1 MYTPEEKA
9 EIEARAADEIKRL
22 GAVSNETKMAMMDM
36 SVGIKG
42 FTASLT
48 KGFGQLGSSALGLTK
63 QLAGGETG
71 LSVFNDSIGGVTNML
86 GDLAGLI
93 PYVGGALKTMIKGA
107 GEYTQAVNKQADL
120 LNKNYQEMSKLGATA
135 SDGVQGVY
143 DNLKR
148 MNYGT
153 DELEKFVSIVREN
166 STTLAHFSGTVSQ
179 GLGEMA
185 AVSQSLKTSG
195 MSREF
200 ELMGISVDEM
210 NKGIA
215 GFSKMQALTGS
226 RQKLSSEQQA
236 EAAAKYIKET
246 DLLAKMTG
254 QSREKQQALEESAMA
269 EERFAGYKSELAD
282 RAKLGDEAAAEQL
295 KQVERSQKMLADA
308 SPETRKGFL
317 NILSGTMDT
326 PEAQKLLLTMPEAA
340 AVAGKKMFSAGELQ
354 DAMLRDLKAGQ
365 KNAQQ
370 MAKMGINDSSYIKY
384 TEQMKLTAQ
393 FEAGTLEEREA
404 LALKEQQVTDQN
416 TKDIVDT
423 NIANRKSR
431 DSLQDL
437 LNAGIGP
444 VSTAMKGAAS
454 ATEKVI
460 TGFEKLAQ
468 KMGVPI
474 QPRDAAPAAAKPA
487 AGGAGGGA
495 SAAAPAAAKPAAG
508 GAGGGASAAAPA
520 AAKPAA
526 AKPAAGGGAGGAP
539 AKPSP
544 RPPEGSGASESG
556 SEKVDL
562 TKILKFTARSGSQQ
576 NFEGLNETFKN
587 SVISAATEYNKLT
600 GGVLTINSAKRD
612 PADQQRIWDESV
624 AAGRTGV
631 TASGMPIGKPGRS
644 LHERGEAVD
653 IQNYNDP
660 IAVTALNKYGLTQ
673 KVPKDP
679 VHFQA
684 ADGGIVPPL
693 PGGSTVLAGEAGQ
706 SEAVVPLPDGKTI
719 PVQMVGNEEQMSMMS
734 AQLDRLDQMVRIM
747 QTQVG
752 VSEQLLKYAQ

>member
-1 MYTPEEKA
+1 MATMYTPEEKA

-495 SAAAPAAAKPAAG
+495 SAAAPAAAKPAA
-508 GAGGGASAAAPA
+508 
-520 AAKPAA
+520 

>member
-1 MYTPEEKA
+1 
-9 EIEARAADEIKRL
+9 
-22 GAVSNETKMAMMDM
+22 
-36 SVGIKG
+36 
-42 FTASLT
+42 
-48 KGFGQLGSSALGLTK
+48 
-63 QLAGGETG
+63 
-71 LSVFNDSIGGVTNML
+71 
-86 GDLAGLI
+86 
-93 PYVGGALKTMIKGA
+93 
-107 GEYTQAVNKQADL
+107 
-120 LNKNYQEMSKLGATA
+120 
-135 SDGVQGVY
+135 
-143 DNLKR
+143 
-148 MNYGT
+148 
-153 DELEKFVSIVREN
+153 
-166 STTLAHFSGTVSQ
+166 
-179 GLGEMA
+179 
-185 AVSQSLKTSG
+185 
-195 MSREF
+195 
-200 ELMGISVDEM
+200 
-210 NKGIA
+210 
-215 GFSKMQALTGS
+215 
-226 RQKLSSEQQA
+226 
-236 EAAAKYIKET
+236 
-246 DLLAKMTG
+246 
-254 QSREKQQALEESAMA
+254 MA

-317 NILSGTMDT
+317 NILSGTLDT

-340 AVAGKKMFSAGELQ
+340 AVAGKKMFNAGELQ

-404 LALKEQQVTDQN
+404 LALKEQQITDQN

-423 NIANRKSR
+423 NIKNRASR

-437 LNAGIGP
+437 LNDGIGP

-454 ATEKVI
+454 ATESVI
-460 TGFEKLAQ
+460 TGFEKLARQ
-468 KMGVPI
+468 MGVPI
-474 QPRDAAPAAAKPA
+474 KPRDAAPAAAPA
-487 AGGAGGGA
+487 AA
-495 SAAAPAAAKPAAG
+495 SGAAAPTAAKPAA
-508 GAGGGASAAAPA
+508 ASGA

-526 AKPAAGGGAGGAP
+526 ASGAAAPTAAKSAGAKPSAASGAAAGTYATADAQKAMLSAA